1 MQPEILVPNKTTF
14 CQHPAVITVSF
25 RLPPTSE
32 SVLSTLHRLQEVMK
46 EFRHVMR
53 DSTQKNLDAVIKYG
67 VAVSELDPRSKAAF
81 SVLSVTFELLKQQKG
96 HDQMVSDLTRQ
107 LKRILPFAKKA
118 LKEAIEDNMDIP
130 RTAIGGLYTLT
141 MDIAEFS
148 CDYVKRNRFK
158 RLAKSVISTKDQDRI
173 NELTRGFKELL
184 EDFDLAMNVEMFK
197 SVRGT
202 EERVLLDR
210 LKPIETGYRLDRGC
224 MEGTRTA
231 LLDDIVDW
239 AIHPHVGDNV
249 SATADSVN
257 VYWLYGTSGVGK
269 TAMAH
274 SICARLHQEGI
285 LGGMFFCRRDNPDLS
300 DPKSVLP
307 TLVFKLAER
316 RWSAFFGT
324 SRVSPKSPATLTRAR
339 YRRP

>member
-96 HDQMVSDLTRQ
+96 HDQMPSSL
-107 LKRILPFAKKA
+107 A
-118 LKEAIEDNMDIP
+118 
-130 RTAIGGLYTLT
+130 T
-141 MDIAEFS
+141 MSSEIAS
-148 CDYVKRNRFK
+148 